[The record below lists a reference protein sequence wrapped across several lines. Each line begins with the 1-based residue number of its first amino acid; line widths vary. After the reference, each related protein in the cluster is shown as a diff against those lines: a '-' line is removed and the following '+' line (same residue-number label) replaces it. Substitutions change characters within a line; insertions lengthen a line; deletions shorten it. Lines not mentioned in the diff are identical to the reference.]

1 MTDKTKMI
9 IPAKPANAAK
19 TANACGAPAARA
31 RRGVVAAELTAAELR
46 TAAREIAAA
55 DIANGTRGNYEREC
69 RKFTDFAAGREFT
82 CELFAAYI
90 TALSAGGAKPAALQ
104 LAASSVRHY
113 CRECERA
120 DITDFP
126 LTKKL
131 LRGARRLYAK
141 TGVPQQQ
148 HSAPLSADMIAVAA
162 ANAAAEKNRAIAL
175 RDIALLRVAFNALL
189 RRSEI
194 IAIRRRDFFIA
205 DDGAAYLSAARAKTI
220 DGGER
225 NPLLLGAQTA
235 KAISE
240 WMAISAA
247 AGITDNAAPLF
258 CGIKKGGKITGA
270 KLSPNGVHRIFARR
284 TDGKCSPH
292 GSRIGGAQYL
302 AERNTGIDAIARRG
316 SWKSPQMAIR
326 YTLRLSEKNCP
337 AAAAMAAM

>member
-1 MTDKTKMI
+1 MTEKTKMI
-9 IPAKPANAAK
+9 IPAKPANAA
-19 TANACGAPAARA
+19 NAETGGALQARA

-113 CRECERA
+113 CRECGRA

-126 LTKKL
+126 LTRKL
-131 LRGARRLYAK
+131 LRGARRLYYAK
-141 TGVPQQQ
+141 TGAPQQQ

-162 ANAAAEKNRAIAL
+162 ANAAAEKNRAIAA
-175 RDIALLRVAFNALL
+175 RDIALLRTAFCCLL

-194 IAIRRRDFFIA
+194 INLRRGDFIIA
-205 DDGAAYLSAARAKTI
+205 DDGAAYLTAARAKTV

-235 KAISE
+235 RALSE
-240 WMAISAA
+240 WLEIS
-247 AGITDNAAPLF
+247 GITDNAAPLF
-258 CGIKKGGKITGA
+258 CGIKKGGIITGE

-284 TDGKCSPH
+284 TDGKCSTH
-292 GSRIGGAQYL
+292 AGRIGGAQFL

-316 SWKSPQMAIR
+316 SWKSPQMAIL
-326 YTLRLSEKNCP
+326 YTRKMAEKNCP

>member
-1 MTDKTKMI
+1 MTEKTKMI
-9 IPAKPANAAK
+9 IPAKPAKPANA
-19 TANACGAPAARA
+19 ANACGAPAARA

-90 TALSAGGAKPAALQ
+90 TALQQGGAKPAALQ

-141 TGVPQQQ
+141 NGVP
-148 HSAPLSADMIAVAA
+148 HHNNIHAPLSADMIAVAA

-194 IAIRRRDFFIA
+194 IATSPPRFF
-205 DDGAAYLSAARAKTI
+205 Y
-220 DGGER
+220 
-225 NPLLLGAQTA
+225 
-235 KAISE
+235 
-240 WMAISAA
+240 
-247 AGITDNAAPLF
+247 
-258 CGIKKGGKITGA
+258 CG
-270 KLSPNGVHRIFARR
+270 
-284 TDGKCSPH
+284 
-292 GSRIGGAQYL
+292 
-302 AERNTGIDAIARRG
+302 
-316 SWKSPQMAIR
+316 
-326 YTLRLSEKNCP
+326 
-337 AAAAMAAM
+337 

>member
-1 MTDKTKMI
+1 MTEKTKMI
-9 IPAKPANAAK
+9 IPAKPANAANA
-19 TANACGAPAARA
+19 ANACGAPAARA

-194 IAIRRRDFFIA
+194 INLRRGDFVVA
-205 DDGAAYLSAARAKTI
+205 DDGAAYLTAARAKTI

-235 KAISE
+235 AAISE
-240 WMAISAA
+240 WIRAA
-247 AGITDNAAPLF
+247 NITDNSAPLF
-258 CGIKKGGKITGA
+258 CGIKKGGIITGE

-284 TDGKCSPH
+284 TDGKCSTH
-292 GSRIGGAQYL
+292 AARIGGAQYL

-326 YTLRLSEKNCP
+326 YTLKLAEKNCP

>member
-162 ANAAAEKNRAIAL
+162 ANAAAEKTAIGL

-194 IAIRRRDFFIA
+194 INLRRGDFIVA
-205 DDGAAYLSAARAKTI
+205 DDGAAYLTAARAKTI

-326 YTLRLSEKNCP
+326 YTLKMAEKNCP

>member
-19 TANACGAPAARA
+19 TNACGAPAARA

-55 DIANGTRGNYEREC
+55 DIAPGTRGNYEREC

-82 CELFAAYI
+82 CELFTAYVV
-90 TALSAGGAKPAALQ
+90 ALQQGGAKPAALQ
-104 LAASSVRHY
+104 LAANAVRHY
-113 CRECERA
+113 CRECNRA
-120 DITDFP
+120 DITAGE
-126 LTKKL
+126 LTRKL

-141 TGVPQQQ
+141 TGAPQQHQ
-148 HSAPLSADMIAVAA
+148 HSAPLTADMIAVCT
-162 ANAAAEKNRAIAL
+162 ANAAAEKTAIGL
-175 RDIALLRVAFNALL
+175 RDIALLRAAFNCLL
-189 RRSEI
+189 RRAEI
-194 IAIRRRDFFIA
+194 INLRRGDFVVA
-205 DDGAAYLSAARAKTI
+205 DDGAAFLTAARAKTI

-292 GSRIGGAQYL
+292 SSRIGGAQYL

-326 YTLRLSEKNCP
+326 YTLKMAEKNCP